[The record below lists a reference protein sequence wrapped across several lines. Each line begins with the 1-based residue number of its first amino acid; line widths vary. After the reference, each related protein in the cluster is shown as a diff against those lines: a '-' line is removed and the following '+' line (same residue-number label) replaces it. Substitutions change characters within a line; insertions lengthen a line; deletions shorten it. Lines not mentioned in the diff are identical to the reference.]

1 MIRLIGNDE
10 VEERDTTDD
19 NPQSSVVV
27 ELHSFINVE
36 TVISRSL
43 LLDFFRTFINTKER
57 SSECT
62 CKFSLFGRVYKT
74 EIKGSYKTNDILN
87 DNLTPDPSI

>member
-19 NPQSSVVV
+19 NPQSSVV

-43 LLDFFRTFINTKER
+43 LLDFLDIHKHGKKNFR
-57 SSECT
+57 
-62 CKFSLFGRVYKT
+62 
-74 EIKGSYKTNDILN
+74 NDV
-87 DNLTPDPSI
+87 DNFLYFTGL

>member
-43 LLDFFRTFINTKER
+43 LLDFSGIHKHGKRT
-57 SSECT
+57 SEMMLMN
-62 CKFSLFGRVYKT
+62 FSISTGL
-74 EIKGSYKTNDILN
+74 
-87 DNLTPDPSI
+87 